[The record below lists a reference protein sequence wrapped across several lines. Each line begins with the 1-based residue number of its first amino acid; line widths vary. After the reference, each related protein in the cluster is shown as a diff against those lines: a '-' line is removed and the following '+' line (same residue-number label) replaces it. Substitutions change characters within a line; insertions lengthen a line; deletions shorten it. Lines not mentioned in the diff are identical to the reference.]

1 MKNAPKVLGTL
12 PGRCKDTSYQI
23 QHTVCN
29 FDYIICGQEMKGNI
43 GDFL

>member
-29 FDYIICGQEMKGNI
+29 SYYTISRREMKGNA